1 MEFGPYIYQETDTF
15 DNLTWSKLQNP
26 VTGEIN
32 DAVFA
37 VFNQK
42 TNYSESGDAYLDTPM
57 WLVNQAGLGVWWG
70 QNFAPKWRVVITLF
84 YSLVLDGMGT
94 QVQETGVF
102 GQMRTTEFKS
112 DTKINSEFVRLN
124 PITDQAVVTA
134 LYTDPWYGLN
144 NDANYL

>member
-1 MEFGPYIYQETDTF
+1 
-15 DNLTWSKLQNP
+15 
-26 VTGEIN
+26 
-32 DAVFA
+32 
-37 VFNQK
+37 
-42 TNYSESGDAYLDTPM
+42 M

-84 YSLVLDGMGT
+84 YSLILDGMGT

-112 DTKINSEFVRLN
+112 ETKINSEFVRVN